1 MSPVKR
7 LFRIFALVISFTL
20 IHASPARGES
30 LPDSA
35 EISGLSGHA
44 QGYSL
49 SCESR
54 SAVDLAAF
62 WGLSIVESEFLQ
74 ALPRDDN
81 PDEGFVGDPSDAW
94 GTIPPQGYGVH
105 AGPVAETLQVFG
117 LVTEAHHDLSWDD
130 LRGEINAG
138 RPVIVWVIG
147 QMWGGKPVEY
157 EALDGST
164 TTVAAYEHTMILTGY
179 SPDTV
184 QVVDA
189 YSGGYQSYQLKTFL
203 KSWAVLGNM
212 AVFGS
217 REISSNEDSVKLES
231 HAESYTVQYGDYLT
245 ELAESFGTT
254 WQALAQLNSIG
265 YPYTIFP
272 GQVLQLPGG
281 EEPVAVSE
289 AKPEVKSEVVKPPSN
304 NKIVNF
310 QVHLPMVQHNYSALS
325 SSSEITTASLP
336 APAKTVVVRISN
348 TLPGFCKSLGVDWH
362 RLVKLNDLH
371 PPYLVRPGQVL
382 KLR

>member
-1 MSPVKR
+1 MRLMKR

-20 IHASPARGES
+20 IHASPARGEA

-35 EISGLSGHA
+35 EISGLIGHA

-62 WGLSIVESEFLQ
+62 WGLSIGESEFLQ
-74 ALPRDDN
+74 ALPRSDN
-81 PDEGFVGDPSDAW
+81 PDEGFVGNPSDAW

-105 AGPVAETLQVFG
+105 AGPVAETLQEFG
-117 LVTEAHHDLSWDD
+117 LVAEAHHDLSWDD

-138 RPVIVWVIG
+138 HPVIVWVIG

-157 EALDGST
+157 EAPDGST
-164 TTVAAYEHTMILTGY
+164 STVAAYEHTMILTGY
-179 SPDTV
+179 GPDTV

-189 YSGGYQSYQLKTFL
+189 YSGGYQSYMLSTFL

-212 AVFGS
+212 AVFGFL
-217 REISSNEDSVKLES
+217 EVSSNSEPTKIES
-231 HAESYTVQYGDYLT
+231 HAESYTVQPGDYLV
-245 ELAESFGTT
+245 ELAERFGTT
-254 WQALAQLNSIG
+254 WQELAQLNLIA
-265 YPYTIFP
+265 YPYTIFT

-281 EEPVAVSE
+281 EEPAPVPE
-289 AKPEVKSEVVKPPSN
+289 AKPALKTENVKPPSN
-304 NKIVNF
+304 NKIVYF
-310 QVHLPMVQHNYSALS
+310 QIHLPMVQHNYSALS
-325 SSSEITTASLP
+325 SSSGAPTPGLP
-336 APAKTVVVRISN
+336 EPDDSVIVRIST
-348 TLPGFCKSLGVDWH
+348 TLPGFCKSIGVDWH
-362 RLVKLNDLH
+362 QLVKLNNLD

>member
-1 MSPVKR
+1 MKR

-20 IHASPARGES
+20 IHASPARGEA

-54 SAVDLAAF
+54 SAVDVAAF
-62 WGLSIVESEFLQ
+62 WGVSIGESEFLQ
-74 ALPRDDN
+74 ALPRSDN
-81 PDEGFVGDPSDAW
+81 PDEGFVGNPSDAW

-105 AGPVAETLQVFG
+105 AGPVAETLQEFG
-117 LVTEAHHDLSWDD
+117 LVAEAHHDLSWDD

-138 RPVIVWVIG
+138 HPVIVWVIG

-157 EALDGST
+157 EAADGST
-164 TTVAAYEHTMILTGY
+164 STVAAYEHTMILTGY

-189 YSGGYQSYQLKTFL
+189 YSGVYQSYQLKTFL

-217 REISSNEDSVKLES
+217 REASSNDKSTKLVS
-231 HAESYTVQYGDYLT
+231 HAESYTVQSGDYLV
-245 ELAESFGTT
+245 ELAERFGTT
-254 WQALAQLNSIG
+254 WQELAQLNSIA
-265 YPYTIFP
+265 YPYTIFT

-281 EEPVAVSE
+281 EEPAAVSE
-289 AKPEVKSEVVKPPSN
+289 AKPTLKAENAKTPSN
-304 NKIVNF
+304 NRVVYF
-310 QVHLPMVQHNYSALS
+310 QIHLPMVQHKFSALS
-325 SSSEITTASLP
+325 SSTEAPTPGMPEP
-336 APAKTVVVRISN
+336 AESVIVRISN
-348 TLPGFCKSLGVDWH
+348 TLPGFCKSIGVDWH
-362 RLVKLNDLH
+362 QLVKLNDLH